1 MEDEAGSLVDLSERD
16 LARLLAGRGGEE
28 VATNLELP
36 PRPQH
41 PEAQAS
47 DIDRVDKFRY
57 SYTINIGKN
66 S

>member
-47 DIDRVDKFRY
+47 DIDRVDKFR
-57 SYTINIGKN
+57 
-66 S
+66 